1 MNRERERIIQKR
13 RNTSI
18 DRTNTSAKAH
28 LIHVKNPKDEERVS
42 ERERKKISI
51 YDWKTCFLFMKK
63 KTYISSE
70 VSVSNPK
77 YVL

>member
-51 YDWKTCFLFMKK
+51 YD
-63 KTYISSE
+63 
-70 VSVSNPK
+70 
-77 YVL
+77 